1 MRISSLRGRLI
12 TLTVLGCLAAGGA
25 RAQEFRATVT
35 GRVTDPGG
43 LPVPGATVTA
53 VNTQTA
59 EAATGFT
66 TNDGAYSIPFLKP
79 GVYSVSAEL
88 SGFKKVTQA
97 SVRLEIGQTSAVNFQ
112 LQLGTLSEEVTVT
125 GESPVLETSKADRGL
140 VIDNERVTELPLNAR
155 NPFML
160 SYLSPGITYNGPAI
174 YQRPFDNGAIAD
186 WSINGGQNRNNEFLL
201 DGAPNNSIQG
211 GNNIAYVPP
220 VDSVQEFKIV
230 TNSYDAQYGRTAG
243 GIVNVS
249 LKSGTNTFHG
259 SLYEFARR
267 KGLDSSEYFF
277 KVNNLAKPAHK
288 LDQYGFQVD
297 GPVSIPGLYDGRN
310 KTFFMFNY
318 EGYKEATPNPAT
330 FTVPDDAQ
338 LGGDFSNLRDA
349 QGRLITIYDPA
360 TGRLENGQWVRDAFP
375 NNQIPIGRIDP
386 MAQKFVQYFLRPNA
400 IAPGG
405 SDPWRNNYVFAPNL
419 AFDTFRNIATKVD
432 QNISDKTKLFVRYA
446 YNKRTE
452 QRSTNG
458 ILTGPAQDGQL
469 PLWRINHTG
478 VADWV
483 RTVSSSL
490 VVNVRAGLNQYLE
503 LARSDPGLN
512 FNPADL
518 GFPSSFVNQLPNKVF
533 PRLNFVTTA
542 FAPSGFGASTT
553 GTTEYQNLGRNSRN
567 SETTTGVS
575 LQPNFS
581 WVKGTHSVRGGLD
594 MRLTWYT
601 REINTNLFVLTFDRR
616 FTQRVFNASEALSG
630 NSIASFL
637 LGAPAFGAIENNF
650 YPTFRW
656 NYYAPWV
663 QDDWKVTNRLTVN
676 VGVRWD
682 FNTPVFEKDDRINY
696 GFDSQAINP
705 VSARINQQQFPGYQ
719 VRGGLGFVDVNGNP
733 QYPYQWDRN
742 NIQPRVGL
750 AYVLGDKTVVRAGYG
765 LYYINLVG
773 ISASNGFGIQTPL
786 IASLDGDRT
795 STLSLANPFSQG
807 IAPAPGSSLGLQT
820 FLGRS
825 PSFSNADFVN
835 PYVHQFSVGMQRELP
850 GRTTVELS
858 YVGSRTREEQ
868 NRWGGFNE
876 PPASLRDQCDPT
888 KGGSVAF
895 CNELLP
901 NPFFQVPGFE
911 GTARFTSPTLSRYE
925 LSRPFPEFTSITMFD
940 RNDGRIWYNSA
951 QLVVN
956 KRMSTGLTLAG
967 TYTLSSMIEENGG
980 DNQIGGNNT
989 VNPLITD
996 VDRIVQRSPFESD
1009 RRHRVTI
1016 SGVYHLPFGREQ
1028 RFLASSGPIVN
1039 GLAGGWEVAGMWL
1052 FNSGRP
1058 WGLPQNV
1065 FYVKDATIQDV
1076 DFNAP
1081 VIRAVKNCVA
1091 QMSDTGVVTMLGYS
1105 VAAGCTEP
1113 NFIIRPNYTRGA
1125 VNFRDD
1131 QIRRPPFYQFDL
1143 NFAKTTR
1150 LTGNVRL
1157 QLRVELY
1164 NVLNQVIYDERQYEN
1179 NPTNPLFGTI
1189 DRTVVRQSNFPRY
1202 GQLGIKLLF

>member
-1 MRISSLRGRLI
+1 MRLQLGR
-12 TLTVLGCLAAGGA
+12 TVLVVAVIGIMAGAAS
-25 RAQEFRATVT
+25 AQEFRATVT
-35 GRVTDPGG
+35 GRVTDPDG
-43 LPVPGATVTA
+43 LAMPGVTVSVINPRTNEIATAITSTEGVYSLPFLRPGVYTVTA
-53 VNTQTA
+53 ELQGFRKYSQDGVQLEVGQTA
-59 EAATGFT
+59 ALNIT
-66 TNDGAYSIPFLKP
+66 
-79 GVYSVSAEL
+79 
-88 SGFKKVTQA
+88 
-97 SVRLEIGQTSAVNFQ
+97 
-112 LQLGTLSEEVTVT
+112 LQLGSVSETVTVT
-125 GESPVLETSKADRGL
+125 GESPLLEVSKADRGM
-140 VIDNERVTELPLNAR
+140 VIDNLRVTELPLNAR

-160 SYLSPGITYNGPAI
+160 SYLAPGITYNGPAI

-220 VDSVQEFKIV
+220 VDSVEEFKIV
-230 TNSYDAQYGRTAG
+230 TNSYDSQYGRTAG
-243 GIVNVS
+243 GVINVS
-249 LKSGTNTFHG
+249 LKSGTNAFHG
-259 SLYEFARR
+259 SVYEFARR
-267 KGLDSSEYFF
+267 KELDSNEYFF
-277 KVNNLAKPAHK
+277 KVNNREKPNHK
-288 LDQYGFQVD
+288 LDQYGFQVS
-297 GPVSIPGLYDGRN
+297 GPVLLPRYNGKD

-330 FTVPDDAQ
+330 YTVPDAAQ
-338 LGGDFSNLRDA
+338 LRGDFSNLRDA
-349 QGRLITIYDPA
+349 QGRLISIYDPA
-360 TGRLENGQWVRDAFP
+360 TGRLENGQWVRDPFP
-375 NNQIPIGRIDP
+375 NNQIPANRINP
-386 MAQKFVQYFLRPNA
+386 MAQRFTQYFLQPNA
-400 IAPGG
+400 SAPAGG
-405 SDPWRNNYVFAPNL
+405 DPWRNNFVFAPNL

-432 QNISDKTKLFVRYA
+432 QNISERTKMFVRYA

-458 ILTGPAQDGQL
+458 ILSGPAQDGQL

-490 VVNVRAGLNQYLE
+490 IVNVRAGLNQYLE

-512 FNPADL
+512 FNPAEL
-518 GFPSSFVNQLPNKVF
+518 GFPASFANQLPNKVF

-542 FAPSGFGASTT
+542 SAPSGVGVTT
-553 GTTEYQNLGRNSRN
+553 GGTTEYQNLGRNSRN
-567 SETTTGVS
+567 SETTTGFS

-581 WVKGTHSVRGGLD
+581 WLKGAHSVRGGLD

-601 REINTNLFVLTFDRR
+601 REINTNLFVMTFDRR
-616 FTQRVFNASEALSG
+616 YTQRVFNAADALSG

-637 LGAPAFGAIENNF
+637 LGAPAFGAIDNNF

-676 VGVRWD
+676 LGLRWD
-682 FNTPVFEKDDRINY
+682 FNTPVFEEQDRINY
-696 GFDSQAINP
+696 GFDTQTINP
-705 VSARINQQQFPGYQ
+705 VSSRINQQQFPGYQ
-719 VRGGLGFVDVNGNP
+719 VRGGLGFVDVDGNP
-733 QYPYQWDRN
+733 KYPYQWDRN

-750 AYVLGDKTVVRAGYG
+750 AYSLGDKTVVRGGYG
-765 LYYINLVG
+765 LYYLNVVG
-773 ISASNGFGIQTPL
+773 ISASNGFGVQTPL
-786 IASLDGDRT
+786 ITSLDADRT
-795 STLSLANPFSQG
+795 STFPFANPFSQG
-807 IAPAPGSSLGLQT
+807 IAEAPGSALGLQT
-820 FLGRS
+820 FLGRNV
-825 PSFSNADFVN
+825 SFSNPDFIN
-835 PYVHQFSVGMQRELP
+835 PYVHQFSIGAQRELP
-850 GRTTVELS
+850 WRTTIELS
-858 YVGSRTREEQ
+858 YVGSRTKREQ

-876 PPASLRDQCDPT
+876 PPVSLRDRCDPT
-888 KGGSVAF
+888 KGGSVAI

-925 LSRPFPEFTSITMFD
+925 LSRPFPEFGTITMFD
-940 RNDGRIWYNSA
+940 RNDGSIWYNSA
-951 QLVVN
+951 QFVVN
-956 KRMSTGLTLAG
+956 KRVSTGLTLSG
-967 TYTLSSMIEENGG
+967 NYTLSKMLEENGG

-989 VNPLITD
+989 VNPLI
-996 VDRIVQRSPFESD
+996 VEADRIVQKSVFESD
-1009 RRHRVTI
+1009 RRHRITI

-1028 RFLASSGPIVN
+1028 KFLGASSPVVN
-1039 GLAGGWEVAGMWL
+1039 GLVAGWEVAGMWL

-1065 FYVKDATIQDV
+1065 MYVKDATLDNV

-1091 QMSDTGVVTMLGYS
+1091 QMSDAGVVTMLSYS

-1113 NFIIRPNYTRGA
+1113 NFIIRPNYTGA
-1125 VNFRDD
+1125 FVNFRDG
-1131 QIRRPPFYQFDL
+1131 QIRRPPFYQFDI
-1143 NFAKTTR
+1143 NFAKSTQ
-1150 LTGNVRL
+1150 LTNSVRL
-1157 QLRVELY
+1157 QIRFELY

-1179 NPTNPLFGTI
+1179 NPTNSLFGSI